1 LKLAEFYDGIEIYRE
16 EKIVYAR
23 LIVPHRVLSTCR
35 SSAGGLHDD
44 LMYLYNHQSCEPAGG
59 HINARMFHLAVDSP
73 DEYER
78 MVAGR
83 HNLPFQKCATLG
95 TAANMNNAV
104 ICHEK
109 FRDLEVVAICTG
121 GVEGNAG
128 RAGDPAT
135 HYEPQDH
142 IAGGQEDQS
151 CLPQPGTINA
161 MIFINR
167 ELMPGAMV
175 TAIITATEAKTA
187 ALQELEIPSRYSEGL
202 ATGTG
207 TDQIAVASKLGG
219 KAISFAGK
227 HSKVGELIGRTM
239 HDAVLGTLA
248 LQNGLTPAGQCSSL
262 AHLERFGIDERELC
276 QGVGEFLSRDN
287 AYLFEQNFSN
297 IVNDPI
303 TVAAVAAL
311 VHLRDKFVWGVF
323 PKSSMPEVM
332 ALCGAQIS
340 AAVSGK
346 SHRMYDYMQVLS
358 ALQMSLDKHVFLE
371 FIYQAFALGFSEK
384 WTDPQSEMCEE
395 TGHSEAGPA
404 VARY

>member
-1 LKLAEFYDGIEIYRE
+1 MKLAEFYGGIEINRQ

-23 LIVPHRVLSTCR
+23 LITPHRVLSTCR

-59 HINARMFHLAVDSP
+59 HMNARMYRLAVDSP
-73 DEYER
+73 DEYKRE
-78 MVAGR
+78 VADR

-95 TAANMNNAV
+95 TAANMNNAA
-104 ICHEK
+104 ICHER
-109 FRDLEVVAICTG
+109 FCDLEVATVCTG

-135 HYEPQDH
+135 YYEPQDDN
-142 IAGGQEDQS
+142 ANGQKYQE
-151 CLPQPGTINA
+151 CIPQPGTINA
-161 MIFINR
+161 MIFVNR
-167 ELMPGAMV
+167 ELTPGAMV
-175 TAIITATEAKTA
+175 TAVITATEAKTA
-187 ALQELEIPSRYSEGL
+187 ALQELEVPSRYSEGL

-262 AHLERFGIDERELC
+262 SHLERFRIDERELC
-276 QGVGEFLSRDN
+276 QGIGEFLSKDN
-287 AYLFEQNFSN
+287 ADLFEKSFSN
-297 IVNDPI
+297 IIKDPL

-311 VHLRDKFVWGVF
+311 VHLRDKFLWGTI
-323 PKSSMPEVM
+323 PKSCMPEVM
-332 ALCGAQIS
+332 ALYGAQIS

-346 SHRMYDYMQVLS
+346 GHRIDAYMQILS
-358 ALQMSLDKHVFLE
+358 SLQKSLDKHAFLE
-371 FIYQAFALGFSEK
+371 FVYQAFALGFLEK
-384 WTDPQSEMCEE
+384 WTDPKSEICEE
-395 TGHSEAGPA
+395 TGLRDEQAA
-404 VARY
+404 TTR